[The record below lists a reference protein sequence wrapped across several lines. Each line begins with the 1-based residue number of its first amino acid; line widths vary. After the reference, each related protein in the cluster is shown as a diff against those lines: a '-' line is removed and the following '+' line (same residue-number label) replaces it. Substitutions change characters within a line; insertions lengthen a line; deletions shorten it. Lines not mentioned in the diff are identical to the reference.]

1 MSSQLRSPVVRR
13 GYHLGRSTLPT
24 GGRDASEEEE
34 AAGGRKR
41 QGRSEAEAKE
51 KDVAREVAGAG
62 AAAALARSP
71 LVCCVAGDRFLREL
85 RSARARRGRGSEL
98 ALLAGGTRPAPDLP
112 ALRPPGVRFRRRLKF
127 WLCSRPE
134 LDDRVRLPGTA
145 RGPRSCG
152 RARVRRSLLA
162 QLLLRGAAS
171 FSHRIVIELCSAGR
185 LASSS
190 TLNVAPALADFR
202 HSTPSYR

>member
-13 GYHLGRSTLPT
+13 GYHMGRSTLPT

-51 KDVAREVAGAG
+51 KDVARE
-62 AAAALARSP
+62 
-71 LVCCVAGDRFLREL
+71 VAGDRFLREL

-112 ALRPPGVRFRRRLKF
+112 ALRPPGVRFRRRL
-127 WLCSRPE
+127 
-134 LDDRVRLPGTA
+134 
-145 RGPRSCG
+145 
-152 RARVRRSLLA
+152 
-162 QLLLRGAAS
+162 
-171 FSHRIVIELCSAGR
+171 
-185 LASSS
+185 
-190 TLNVAPALADFR
+190 
-202 HSTPSYR
+202 